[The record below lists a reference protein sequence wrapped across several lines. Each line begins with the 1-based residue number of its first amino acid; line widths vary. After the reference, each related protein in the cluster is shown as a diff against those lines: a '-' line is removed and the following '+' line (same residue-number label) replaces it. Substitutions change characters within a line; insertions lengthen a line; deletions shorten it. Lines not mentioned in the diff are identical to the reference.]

1 MKRFGDIWGTFI
13 SKENTYLA
21 WELTIKGRR
30 KRKDV
35 IRFNKKL
42 DENLEKL
49 RQDIISGI
57 FVLPP
62 YFTRKISEKGK
73 WRTLYISPLRVRIYH
88 HMIINVIEEIFNK
101 GFISDTYGCIKGRG
115 QIKGSL
121 KVRKYITYNKWCLQT
136 DIRHFYPTIDHE
148 ILFKEI
154 KKKIKDKRLLNEIK
168 KVVFSIKGGKNCPIG
183 NLTSQLFGNIYLNKL
198 DKFIKHTLKVKCYCR
213 YCDDS
218 VIFSND
224 LNSLKE
230 IQKKIKEFVK
240 KELKQELSYS
250 EIYPCK
256 HGVDFLGYRHFK
268 GYTILRKST
277 ALSFKRRIKRL
288 KTSNLDF
295 ATKISVIMSIKGH
308 CKHCYT
314 YNYIRS
320 LKLDNL
326 IKDLT
331 IKEFRE
337 VGAKPEMP
345 LTGKKVSILT
355 LMDKDIII
363 TAWKLCKVDGEES
376 LKIQCYLKGNEE
388 ILIFFTRSII
398 IRQQIETVKKEDF
411 PFCGKIK
418 KEGKAFYLE

>member
-35 IRFNKKL
+35 IRFSKKL

-168 KVVFSIKGGKNCPIG
+168 K
-183 NLTSQLFGNIYLNKL
+183 
-198 DKFIKHTLKVKCYCR
+198 
-213 YCDDS
+213 
-218 VIFSND
+218 
-224 LNSLKE
+224 
-230 IQKKIKEFVK
+230 
-240 KELKQELSYS
+240 
-250 EIYPCK
+250 
-256 HGVDFLGYRHFK
+256 
-268 GYTILRKST
+268 
-277 ALSFKRRIKRL
+277 
-288 KTSNLDF
+288 
-295 ATKISVIMSIKGH
+295 
-308 CKHCYT
+308 
-314 YNYIRS
+314 
-320 LKLDNL
+320 
-326 IKDLT
+326 
-331 IKEFRE
+331 
-337 VGAKPEMP
+337 
-345 LTGKKVSILT
+345 
-355 LMDKDIII
+355 
-363 TAWKLCKVDGEES
+363 
-376 LKIQCYLKGNEE
+376 
-388 ILIFFTRSII
+388 
-398 IRQQIETVKKEDF
+398 
-411 PFCGKIK
+411 
-418 KEGKAFYLE
+418 